1 MINNHLGEIGDVGK
15 LGGNFFGHLQILKQ
29 AGAAIPGAI
38 EKLALGARL
47 DLQRNRCAG
56 AGGGG
61 CGNVQSK
68 FAIRVGL
75 DGILK
80 LCAGFMI
87 SGKTR
92 DGKGDAVSIKISE

>member
-1 MINNHLGEIGDVGK
+1 MGVIGNIRQ
-15 LGGNFFGHLQILKQ
+15 LGGNFFGRLQILKQ

-75 DGILK
+75 DDILK
-80 LCAGFMI
+80 LCAGFVI
-87 SGKTR
+87 SRKTR
-92 DGKGDAVSIKISE
+92 DSE